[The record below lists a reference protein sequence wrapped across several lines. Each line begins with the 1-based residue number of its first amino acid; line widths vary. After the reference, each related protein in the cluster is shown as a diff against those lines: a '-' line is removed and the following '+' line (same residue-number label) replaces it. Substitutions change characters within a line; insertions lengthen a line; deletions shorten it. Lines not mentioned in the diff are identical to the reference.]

1 MRGDIE
7 PSGPL
12 RGSSRVVVAFPKRA
26 KSASGWY
33 SGAAK
38 FGMAVLHS
46 ALEALRRV
54 D

>member
-12 RGSSRVVVAFPKRA
+12 RESSRVAVAFPKRV
-26 KSASGWY
+26 KSMSGWH

-38 FGMAVLHS
+38 FGMAVIRP
-46 ALEALRRV
+46 ALEALWRV